1 MQLLPCTCSSPRRAS
16 CPQTALADL
25 IIVTDFTTNALR
37 MEWTVTETTLFDQGN
52 GINSGTV
59 LSSVEFGSGPE
70 AGNGGTDLF
79 NVTSPF
85 SLTHR
90 YDINVGPAEL
100 DEGNLNFGDFNS
112 TIATRIGFLNLRS
125 VPGPIV
131 GAGLP
136 GLILACGGLLG
147 WWRRRQKM
155 G

>member
-59 LSSVEFGSGPE
+59 LSSLVFGVGP
-70 AGNGGTDLF
+70 GGGPDLVADRF
-79 NVTSPF
+79 DVTSPF

-90 YDINVGPAEL
+90 YDIVSDGTFG
-100 DEGNLNFGDFNS
+100 DVNFGDANS
-112 TIATRIGFLNLRS
+112 TIDQRVDFINLRS
-125 VPGPIV
+125 IPGPIV

-136 GLILACGGLLG
+136 GLILACGGLLA
-147 WWRRRQKM
+147 WWRRRQKIA
-155 G
+155 